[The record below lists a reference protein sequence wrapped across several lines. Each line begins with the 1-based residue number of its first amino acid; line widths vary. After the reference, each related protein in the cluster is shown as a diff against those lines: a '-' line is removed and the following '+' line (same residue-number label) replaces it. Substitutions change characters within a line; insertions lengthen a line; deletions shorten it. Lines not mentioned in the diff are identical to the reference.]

1 MCDKVRTAI
10 ELIKTQKKRA
20 LTKGEIVVLFQQ
32 VASDLGKQGERMTNL
47 EKEVSTVKEE
57 MRQGFDEVNQRLH
70 EVMEAIKNK
79 PKTFWDKIPLLKEI
93 PTWFWIILWTIV
105 LIFGALLG
113 VNPDFIK
120 HIQIGV

>member
-1 MCDKVRTAI
+1 MCDKVQTAL
-10 ELIKTQKKRA
+10 EVIKTQSKKT
-20 LTKGEIVVLFQQ
+20 LTKGEIVMLFQQ
-32 VASDLGKQGERMTNL
+32 VVSDLGKQGEKMSNL
-47 EKEVSTVKEE
+47 EKELSLLKEE
-57 MRQGFDEVNQRLH
+57 TRQGFDEVTQRLH

-79 PKTFWDKIPLLKEI
+79 PKTFWERIPLLKEI